1 MNKLNSI
8 VKDAI
13 DEWDPQNLIKL
24 GCPEDEYDDEIK
36 DIIEVIEIVNG
47 SPEVLAVEINRI
59 FNKAFETDFKKEK
72 DCLTVA
78 QKILR
83 YFS

>member
-1 MNKLNSI
+1 MNKLNSF
-8 VKDAI
+8 VKDVI
-13 DEWDPQNLIKL
+13 DEWDPQNLLEL

-47 SPEVLAVEINRI
+47 SPEVLTVEINRI

-72 DCLTVA
+72 DCLSVA
-78 QKILR
+78 KKILR
-83 YFS
+83 FFS